1 MAVYTKISDKDII
14 LINKKFKLGK
24 KIKFQGIK
32 KGIENTNYLLKTD
45 KGKFILTIFEKRVI
59 SSDLPFFMKLM
70 DLLSLKKIICPKPL
84 KDNYGKY
91 LFRIKNKKACIVSF
105 LSGKDKNDLTYK
117 NCFEVGKN
125 IAKMHKATKNFKIKR
140 TNSMGIN
147 KLNPLLN
154 SINFKKSKL
163 ILNYKDFLFNN
174 LREIKKNWPKKLPSG
189 IIHAD
194 LFVDNI
200 FFKKNKFSGFI
211 DFYFSANDYFAY
223 ELAICINALCFD
235 KKKSKFIL
243 NKQKVNNL
251 IKGYEKIRKISINEK
266 NKLNILCKGAA
277 IRYLLTRAY
286 DYINTPKTALIK
298 IKDPKEYY
306 QKLMIHNQI
315 NSFKEYIH

>member
-32 KGIENTNYLLKTD
+32 KGIENTNYLLRTD
-45 KGKFILTIFEKRVI
+45 KGKFILTIFEKRVNN
-59 SSDLPFFMKLM
+59 SDLPFFMKLM

-91 LFRIKNKKACIVSF
+91 LFKIKNKRACIVSF
-105 LSGKDKNDLTYK
+105 LSGKDKNNLTYK

-140 TNSMGIN
+140 ANSMGIN
-147 KLNPLLN
+147 KLHPLLN

-163 ILNYKDFLFNN
+163 ILSYKEFLFNN
-174 LREIKKNWPKKLPSG
+174 LKEIKKNWPKKLPSG

-200 FFKKNKFSGFI
+200 FFKNNKFSGFI
-211 DFYFSANDYFAY
+211 DFYFSSNDYFAY

-235 KKKSKFIL
+235 KNNSKFIL

-315 NSFKEYIH
+315 SSFKEYIH

>member
-32 KGIENTNYLLKTD
+32 KGIENTNYLLRTD
-45 KGKFILTIFEKRVI
+45 KGKFILTIFEKRVS

-91 LFRIKNKKACIVSF
+91 LFKIKNKKACIVSF
-105 LSGKDKNDLTYK
+105 LSGKDKNNLTYK

-140 TNSMGIN
+140 SNSMGIN
-147 KLNPLLN
+147 KLHPLLN

-163 ILNYKDFLFNN
+163 ILSYKEFLFNN
-174 LREIKKNWPKKLPSG
+174 LKEIKKNWPKKLPSG

-200 FFKKNKFSGFI
+200 FFKNNKFSGFI

-243 NKQKVNNL
+243 NKHKVDSL

>member
-32 KGIENTNYLLKTD
+32 KGIENTNYLLRTD
-45 KGKFILTIFEKRVI
+45 KGKFILTIFEKRVNN
-59 SSDLPFFMKLM
+59 SDLPFFMKLM

-91 LFRIKNKKACIVSF
+91 LFKIKNKRACIVSF

-140 TNSMGIN
+140 SNSMGIN
-147 KLNPLLN
+147 KLHPLLN

-163 ILNYKDFLFNN
+163 ILNYKEFLFKN
-174 LREIKKNWPKKLPSG
+174 LKEIKKNWPKKLPSG

-200 FFKKNKFSGFI
+200 FFKNNKFSGFI

-235 KKKSKFIL
+235 KKKSNFIL

-266 NKLNILCKGAA
+266 NNLNILCKGAA

-306 QKLMIHNQI
+306 QKLMIHNKI

>member
-1 MAVYTKISDKDII
+1 MAVYTKISDKDIT

-32 KGIENTNYLLKTD
+32 KGIENTNYLLKTE
-45 KGKFILTIFEKRVI
+45 KGKFILTIFEKRVR

-70 DLLSLKKIICPKPL
+70 DLLSFKKIICPKPL
-84 KDNYGKY
+84 KDNFGKY
-91 LFRIKNKKACIVSF
+91 LFKIKNKKACIVSF
-105 LSGKDKNDLTYK
+105 LSGKDKNNLTYK

-140 TNSMGIN
+140 SNSMGIN
-147 KLNPLLN
+147 KLHPLLN

-163 ILNYKDFLFNN
+163 ILSYKKFLYKN
-174 LREIKKNWPKKLPSG
+174 LEEIKKNWPKKLPSG

-200 FFKKNKFSGFI
+200 FFKNDKFSGFI
-211 DFYFSANDYFAY
+211 DFYFSANDYYAY

-235 KKKSKFIL
+235 KNKSKFIL

-306 QKLMIHNQI
+306 QKLMIHNKI

>member
-32 KGIENTNYLLKTD
+32 KGIENTNYLLRTD
-45 KGKFILTIFEKRVI
+45 KGKFILTIFEKRVNN
-59 SSDLPFFMKLM
+59 SDLPFFMKLM
-70 DLLSLKKIICPKPL
+70 DLLSLRKIICPKPL

-91 LFRIKNKKACIVSF
+91 LFKIKNKRACIVSF
-105 LSGKDKNDLTYK
+105 LSGKDKNNLTYK

-125 IAKMHKATKNFKIKR
+125 IAKMHKATNNFKIKR
-140 TNSMGIN
+140 VNSMGIN
-147 KLNPLLN
+147 KLHPLLN

-163 ILNYKDFLFNN
+163 ILSYKEFLFNN
-174 LREIKKNWPKKLPSG
+174 LKEIKKNWPKKLPSG

-200 FFKKNKFSGFI
+200 FFKNNKFSGFI
-211 DFYFSANDYFAY
+211 DFYFSANDYYTY

-235 KKKSKFIL
+235 KNKSKFIL

-251 IKGYEKIRKISINEK
+251 IKGYEKIRKISIYEK

>member
-32 KGIENTNYLLKTD
+32 KGIENTNYLLKTE
-45 KGKFILTIFEKRVI
+45 KGKFILTIFEKRVS

-91 LFRIKNKKACIVSF
+91 LFKIKNKRACIVSF
-105 LSGKDKNDLTYK
+105 LSGKDKNNLTYK

-140 TNSMGIN
+140 SNSMGIN
-147 KLNPLLN
+147 KLHPLLN

-163 ILNYKDFLFNN
+163 ILSYKEFLFNN
-174 LREIKKNWPKKLPSG
+174 LKEIKKNWPKKLPSG

-200 FFKKNKFSGFI
+200 FFKNNKFSGFI
-211 DFYFSANDYFAY
+211 DFYFSANDYYAY

-235 KKKSKFIL
+235 KNKSKFIL

>member
-32 KGIENTNYLLKTD
+32 KGIENTNYLLKTE
-45 KGKFILTIFEKRVI
+45 KGKFILTIFEKRVS

-91 LFRIKNKKACIVSF
+91 LFKIKNKKACIVSF
-105 LSGKDKNDLTYK
+105 LSGKDKNNLTYK

-140 TNSMGIN
+140 SNSMGIN
-147 KLNPLLN
+147 KLHPLLN

-163 ILNYKDFLFNN
+163 ILSYKEFLFNN
-174 LREIKKNWPKKLPSG
+174 LKEIKKNWPKKLPSG

-200 FFKKNKFSGFI
+200 FFKNNKFSGFI
-211 DFYFSANDYFAY
+211 DFYFSANDYYAY

-235 KKKSKFIL
+235 KNKSKFIL

>member
-1 MAVYTKISDKDII
+1 MAVYTKISDKDIT

-32 KGIENTNYLLKTD
+32 KGIENTNYLLKTE
-45 KGKFILTIFEKRVI
+45 KGKFILTIFEKRVR

-70 DLLSLKKIICPKPL
+70 DLLSFKKIICPKPL
-84 KDNYGKY
+84 KDTFGKY
-91 LFRIKNKKACIVSF
+91 LFKIKNKKACIVSF
-105 LSGKDKNDLTYK
+105 LSGKDKNNLTYK

-140 TNSMGIN
+140 SNSMGIN
-147 KLNPLLN
+147 KLHPLLN

-163 ILNYKDFLFNN
+163 ILSYKKFLYKN
-174 LREIKKNWPKKLPSG
+174 LEEIKKNWPKKLPSG

-200 FFKKNKFSGFI
+200 FFKNNKFSGFI

-235 KKKSKFIL
+235 KNNSKFIL

>member
-14 LINKKFKLGK
+14 LINKKFKLGT

-32 KGIENTNYLLKTD
+32 KGIENTNYLLRTD
-45 KGKFILTIFEKRVI
+45 KGKFILTIFEKRVS

-91 LFRIKNKKACIVSF
+91 LFKIKNKKACIVSF
-105 LSGKDKNDLTYK
+105 LLGKDKNNLTYK

-140 TNSMGIN
+140 SNSMGIN
-147 KLNPLLN
+147 KLHPLLN

-163 ILNYKDFLFNN
+163 ILSYKEFLFNN
-174 LREIKKNWPKKLPSG
+174 LKEIKKNWPKKLPSG

-200 FFKKNKFSGFI
+200 FFKNNKFSGFI
-211 DFYFSANDYFAY
+211 DFYFSANDYYAY

-235 KKKSKFIL
+235 KNKSKFTL

>member
-32 KGIENTNYLLKTD
+32 KGIENTNYLLRTD
-45 KGKFILTIFEKRVI
+45 KGKFILTIFEKRVNN
-59 SSDLPFFMKLM
+59 SDLPFFMKLM

-91 LFRIKNKKACIVSF
+91 LFKIKNKRACIVSF
-105 LSGKDKNDLTYK
+105 LSGKDKNNLTYK

-140 TNSMGIN
+140 SNSMGIN
-147 KLNPLLN
+147 KLHPLLN

-163 ILNYKDFLFNN
+163 ILSYKKFLYKN
-174 LREIKKNWPKKLPSG
+174 LEEIKKNWPKKLPSG

-200 FFKKNKFSGFI
+200 FFKNNKFSGFI
-211 DFYFSANDYFAY
+211 DFYFSANDYYAY

-235 KKKSKFIL
+235 KNKSKFIL

>member
-32 KGIENTNYLLKTD
+32 KGIENTNYLLRTD
-45 KGKFILTIFEKRVI
+45 KGKFILTIFEKRVNN
-59 SSDLPFFMKLM
+59 SDLPFFMKLM
-70 DLLSLKKIICPKPL
+70 DLLSLRKIICPKPL

-91 LFRIKNKKACIVSF
+91 LFKIKNKRACIVSF
-105 LSGKDKNDLTYK
+105 LSGKDKNNLTYK

-147 KLNPLLN
+147 KLQPLLN

-163 ILNYKDFLFNN
+163 ILSYKEFLFNN
-174 LREIKKNWPKKLPSG
+174 LKEIKKNWPKKLPSG

-200 FFKKNKFSGFI
+200 FFKNNKFSGFI
-211 DFYFSANDYFAY
+211 DFYFSANDYYAY

-235 KKKSKFIL
+235 KNKSKFIL

>member
-14 LINKKFKLGK
+14 VINKKFKLGK

-32 KGIENTNYLLKTD
+32 KGIENTNYLLKTE
-45 KGKFILTIFEKRVI
+45 KGKFILTIFEKRV
-59 SSDLPFFMKLM
+59 SNSDLPFFMKLM

-91 LFRIKNKKACIVSF
+91 LFEIRNKKACIVSF
-105 LSGKDKNDLTYK
+105 LSGKDKNNLTYK

-140 TNSMGIN
+140 SNSMGIN
-147 KLNPLLN
+147 KLHPLLN

-163 ILNYKDFLFNN
+163 ILSYKEFLFKN
-174 LREIKKNWPKKLPSG
+174 LKEIKKNWPKKLPSG

-200 FFKKNKFSGFI
+200 FFKNNKFSGFI

-251 IKGYEKIRKISINEK
+251 VKGYEKIRKISINEK

-298 IKDPKEYY
+298 IKNPKEYY
-306 QKLMIHNQI
+306 QKLMIHNKI

>member
-147 KLNPLLN
+147 KLHPLLN

-200 FFKKNKFSGFI
+200 FFKNNKFSGFI
-211 DFYFSANDYFAY
+211 DFYFSANDYYAY

-235 KKKSKFIL
+235 KNKSKFIL

-251 IKGYEKIRKISINEK
+251 IKGYEKIRKISIYEK
-266 NKLNILCKGAA
+266 KKLNILCKGAA

-306 QKLMIHNQI
+306 KKLMIHNQI

>member
-32 KGIENTNYLLKTD
+32 KGIENTNYLLRTD
-45 KGKFILTIFEKRVI
+45 KGKFILTIFEKRVNN
-59 SSDLPFFMKLM
+59 SDLPFFMKLM

-91 LFRIKNKKACIVSF
+91 LFKIKNKKACIVSF

-140 TNSMGIN
+140 SNSMGIN
-147 KLNPLLN
+147 KLHPLLN

-163 ILNYKDFLFNN
+163 ILSYKEFLFKNFK
-174 LREIKKNWPKKLPSG
+174 EIKKNWPKKLPSG

-200 FFKKNKFSGFI
+200 FFKNNKFSGFI

-277 IRYLLTRAY
+277 IRYLLTRSY

-306 QKLMIHNQI
+306 QKLMIHNKI
-315 NSFKEYIH
+315 NSFKEYIY

>member
-32 KGIENTNYLLKTD
+32 KGIENTNYLLRTD
-45 KGKFILTIFEKRVI
+45 KGKFILTIFEKRVNN
-59 SSDLPFFMKLM
+59 SDLPFFMKLM
-70 DLLSLKKIICPKPL
+70 DLLSLRKIICPKPL

-91 LFRIKNKKACIVSF
+91 LFKIKNKRACIVSF
-105 LSGKDKNDLTYK
+105 LSGKDKNNLTYK

-140 TNSMGIN
+140 SNSMGIN
-147 KLNPLLN
+147 KLHPFLN

-163 ILNYKDFLFNN
+163 ILSYKEFLFNN
-174 LREIKKNWPKKLPSG
+174 LKEIKKNWPKKLPSG

-200 FFKKNKFSGFI
+200 FFKNNKFSGFI

-306 QKLMIHNQI
+306 QKLIIHNKI

>member
-32 KGIENTNYLLKTD
+32 KGIENTNYLLKTE
-45 KGKFILTIFEKRVI
+45 KGKFILTIFEKRVS

-91 LFRIKNKKACIVSF
+91 LFKIKNKKACIVSF
-105 LSGKDKNDLTYK
+105 LSGKDKNNLTYK

-125 IAKMHKATKNFKIKR
+125 IAKMHKATKNLKIKR
-140 TNSMGIN
+140 SNSMGIN
-147 KLNPLLN
+147 KLHPLLN

-163 ILNYKDFLFNN
+163 ILSYKEFLFKN
-174 LREIKKNWPKKLPSG
+174 LKEIKKNWPKKLPSG

-200 FFKKNKFSGFI
+200 FFKNNKFSGFI

-235 KKKSKFIL
+235 KKKSKFII

-306 QKLMIHNQI
+306 QKLIIHNKI

>member
-32 KGIENTNYLLKTD
+32 KGIENTNYLLRTD
-45 KGKFILTIFEKRVI
+45 KGKFILTIFEKRVNN
-59 SSDLPFFMKLM
+59 SDLPFFMKLM
-70 DLLSLKKIICPKPL
+70 DLLSLRKIICPKPL

-91 LFRIKNKKACIVSF
+91 LFKIKNKRACIVSF
-105 LSGKDKNDLTYK
+105 LSGKDKNNLTYK

-140 TNSMGIN
+140 ANSMGIN
-147 KLNPLLN
+147 KLHPLLN

-163 ILNYKDFLFNN
+163 ILSYKEFLFNN
-174 LREIKKNWPKKLPSG
+174 LNEIKKNWPKKLPSG

-200 FFKKNKFSGFI
+200 FFKNNKFSGFI
-211 DFYFSANDYFAY
+211 DFYFSANDYYAY

-235 KKKSKFIL
+235 KNKSKFIL

-306 QKLMIHNQI
+306 QKLMIHNKI

>member
-32 KGIENTNYLLKTD
+32 KGIENTNYLLRTD
-45 KGKFILTIFEKRVI
+45 KGKFILTIFEKRVNN
-59 SSDLPFFMKLM
+59 SDLPFFMKLM
-70 DLLSLKKIICPKPL
+70 DLLSLRKIICPKPL

-91 LFRIKNKKACIVSF
+91 LFKIKNKRACIVSF
-105 LSGKDKNDLTYK
+105 LSGKDKNNLTYK

-140 TNSMGIN
+140 ANSMGIN
-147 KLNPLLN
+147 KLHPLLN

-163 ILNYKDFLFNN
+163 ILSYKEFLFNN
-174 LREIKKNWPKKLPSG
+174 LKEIKKNWPKKLPSG

-200 FFKKNKFSGFI
+200 FFKNNKFSGFI
-211 DFYFSANDYFAY
+211 DFYFSANDYYAY

-235 KKKSKFIL
+235 KNINQSSFLISKK
-243 NKQKVNNL
+243 
-251 IKGYEKIRKISINEK
+251 
-266 NKLNILCKGAA
+266 
-277 IRYLLTRAY
+277 
-286 DYINTPKTALIK
+286 
-298 IKDPKEYY
+298 
-306 QKLMIHNQI
+306 
-315 NSFKEYIH
+315 

>member
-32 KGIENTNYLLKTD
+32 KGIENTNYLLRTD
-45 KGKFILTIFEKRVI
+45 KGKFILTIFEKRVNN
-59 SSDLPFFMKLM
+59 SDLPFFMKLM
-70 DLLSLKKIICPKPL
+70 DLLSLRKIICPKPL

-91 LFRIKNKKACIVSF
+91 LFKIKNKRACIVSF
-105 LSGKDKNDLTYK
+105 LSGKDKNNLTYK

-140 TNSMGIN
+140 SNSMGIN
-147 KLNPLLN
+147 KLHPLLN

-163 ILNYKDFLFNN
+163 ILSYKEFLFNN
-174 LREIKKNWPKKLPSG
+174 LKEIKKNWPKKLPSG

-200 FFKKNKFSGFI
+200 FFKNNKFSGFI
-211 DFYFSANDYFAY
+211 DFYFSANDYYAY

-235 KKKSKFIL
+235 KNKSKFIL

-251 IKGYEKIRKISINEK
+251 IKGYEKIRKISIYEK